1 MIRKVSAFKD
11 EGINRQFDE
20 IIANQFANYKEVT
33 VTFTA
38 ANLNTR
44 AEIGFRTDRFIIID
58 KSADIRVWRVSS
70 DNQNMIL
77 QASGAGTVTIKVWK
91 TS

>member
-1 MIRKVSAFKD
+1 MITKVSAFKD
-11 EGINRQFDE
+11 EGIDRQINE
-20 IIANQFANYKEVT
+20 IVSKQFVNYKEVT

-38 ANLNTR
+38 ASTDTR
-44 AEIGFRTDRFIIID
+44 VEIGYRVDRFFIVD

-91 TS
+91 A